1 MMKGLLFYSTGLAET
16 MYPEAQPPFG
26 RIVLTS
32 QDRQHVLPGDGIL
45 LKGSRAAG
53 TGLFIRIDFID
64 KRFP

>member
-1 MMKGLLFYSTGLAET
+1 

-45 LKGSRAAG
+45 LKGSRSAG